1 MRASVPQG
9 HRVVIPEGAEGP
21 LEVFRNGV
29 PVQEGVDFHVEDGYL
44 VFRVP
49 LACGRPTGLLGK
61 IQMSLLGIG
70 LYETID
76 KVDIHV
82 TGLDGAFRVFSELT
96 GIPKEH

>member
-1 MRASVPQG
+1 MADSVPVG
-9 HRVVIPEGAEGP
+9 RRVPIPRGIEGRI
-21 LEVFRNGV
+21 EVFRNGV
-29 PVQEGVDFHVEDGYL
+29 PVQEGVDFHVEDGDL

-76 KVDIHV
+76 KIDIHA
-82 TGLDGAFRVFSELT
+82 TGPDGAVRIASELT
-96 GIPKEH
+96 GVPGSE